1 MESAGKIRDLQS
13 KFPVK
18 WNREI
23 IVPEQRIKSAD
34 QGSVSPDQ
42 GRLSGG
48 PICQNGQRDE
58 PLSGLG

>member
-42 GRLSGG
+42 GRLSGSG
-48 PICQNGQRDE
+48 QSARTGNGTS
-58 PLSGLG
+58 L